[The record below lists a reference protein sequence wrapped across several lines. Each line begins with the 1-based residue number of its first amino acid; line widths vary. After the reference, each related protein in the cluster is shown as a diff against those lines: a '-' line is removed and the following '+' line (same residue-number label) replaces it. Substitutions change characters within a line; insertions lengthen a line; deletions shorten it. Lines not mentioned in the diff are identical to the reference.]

1 MEKEKGFRLFDNYDD
16 DGQFRLFDADFDDWD
31 EDWEEEPSVAEAETV
46 KEVTAEKKMEEK
58 KTISL
63 TPVVEEAEEEMF
75 AEVVEK
81 ETISKPVEKAAT
93 MPKMTPPPIVPQEEK
108 YSGPEIRVRYC
119 STCGKLLFVKEDAT
133 GYSSE
138 CNHCEIKYFQKA

>member
-31 EDWEEEPSVAEAETV
+31 EDWEEETPATEADSV
-46 KEVTAEKKMEEK
+46 KEEPAKEEPAK
-58 KTISL
+58 
-63 TPVVEEAEEEMF
+63 EEPKAP
-75 AEVVEK
+75 VEK
-81 ETISKPVEKAAT
+81 EEVDKPVEKVAPA
-93 MPKMTPPPIVPQEEK
+93 PKMTPPPIVPQEKK

-119 STCGKLLFVKEDAT
+119 STCGKLLFVKEDAS